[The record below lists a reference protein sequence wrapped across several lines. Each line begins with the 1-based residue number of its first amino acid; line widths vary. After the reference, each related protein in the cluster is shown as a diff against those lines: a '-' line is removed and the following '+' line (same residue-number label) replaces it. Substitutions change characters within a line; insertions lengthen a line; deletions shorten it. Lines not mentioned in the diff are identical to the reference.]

1 MKCGK
6 CSATCPAYD
15 EMEYHPHQF
24 VSMVPGEVIVGC
36 ILRKDQTIIPR
47 GDSRILAGDTLVLL
61 SSAHQETAAIHELT
75 GR

>member
-1 MKCGK
+1 MTIPEG
-6 CSATCPAYD
+6 APAAD
-15 EMEYHPHQF
+15 KKLWEINL
-24 VSMVPGEVIVGC
+24 PGEVIVGC

-47 GDSRILAGDTLVLL
+47 GDSRIMAGDTLVLL